1 MKEKKMT
8 NKKIWLGV
16 LLILAVFG
24 VVLGCAST
32 PSSYFYNLG
41 DVSEENCA
49 LIQVSPLSPVIDVEN
64 QRFLESAYP
73 YINLVKIDGQG
84 DIEQWQKPPIG
95 LFGFPTKAI
104 VRVTPGVHTFTIAVI
119 YDDDTGN
126 YFVFFD
132 ITYDCKAGKAY
143 SFEFLAQDPVAER
156 MAQSGFFTLNE
167 KTGERGK
174 VIGMGFLATTIII
187 NEANVGENGSFG
199 FGKEVGKKT
208 ESLALNSD
216 LQRSPDDPR
225 QTVDRDRLVRRPD

>member
-8 NKKIWLGV
+8 KKIWLGV

-24 VVLGCAST
+24 VCVSGCTTT
-32 PSSYFYNLG
+32 PSAFFYNLG

-49 LIQVSPLSPVIDVEN
+49 LIQVSPLGPVIDVEN
-64 QRFLESAYP
+64 YKILESAYP
-73 YINLVKIDGQG
+73 YIDFVKIDGQG
-84 DIEQWQKPPIG
+84 DTEQWQRPPTDF
-95 LFGFPTKAI
+95 FGFTKKAI
-104 VRVTPGVHTFTIAVI
+104 VRVTPGVHTFTIVVI

-126 YFVFFD
+126 YFVPFD

-143 SFEFLAQDPVAER
+143 LFDFLVQDPVAER

-187 NEANVGENGSFG
+187 NEADVGENGKFG
-199 FGKEVGKKT
+199 FGKEVEKKT

-225 QTVDRDRLVRRPD
+225 QTVDRERLVRRAD